1 MAQSDLGPVI
11 KKKNRSK
18 DGIEDESKSLIKGQA
33 LDSQSMI
40 SVEKKKPKKSKMDTV
55 KIPKEP
61 EIDFFAD
68 YEYLPKPRT

>member
-40 SVEKKKPKKSKMDTV
+40 SVEKKSKFIG
-55 KIPKEP
+55 K
-61 EIDFFAD
+61 
-68 YEYLPKPRT
+68 

>member
-40 SVEKKKPKKSKMDTV
+40 SVEKKKPKKSKVVTV
-55 KIPKEP
+55 NIPKEP
-61 EIDFFAD
+61 EIDLFAD
-68 YEYLPKPRT
+68 YEILP